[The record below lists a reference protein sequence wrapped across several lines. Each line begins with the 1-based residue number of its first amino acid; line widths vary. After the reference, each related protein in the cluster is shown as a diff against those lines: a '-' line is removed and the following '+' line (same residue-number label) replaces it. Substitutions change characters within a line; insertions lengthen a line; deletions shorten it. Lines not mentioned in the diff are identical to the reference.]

1 MPETLCVIPRD
12 REDQHCAVTS
22 AFLAQMLEIASD
34 LDVSVFAL
42 PSDMADPREAIIDEA
57 YADLVKRSEASRT
70 FLSEAVSVRV
80 NAGDAALGVL
90 IAGIGRRIRD
100 HQYRALIELD
110 DPLDGMGEL
119 VLGVFRCGI
128 VAFEHLDQ
136 LKLLR
141 TPLTEPLCDFLLRL
155 ARGYA
160 DGENIESAQH
170 CWRTVLKL
178 TNNRSFD
185 ANYSL
190 ANSYVEGDQ
199 LDLAATYLDIAERA
213 AQEKRQ
219 RGFVL
224 WQRGMLA
231 LRRQDWVAAREH
243 FETCVGMWP
252 GCGMAWVGLAS
263 ARAREGNRV
272 GALSA
277 LKRCLLLPEDESRE
291 LGDGKQAAEVLLH
304 DLGP

>member
-1 MPETLCVIPRD
+1 M
-12 REDQHCAVTS
+12 
-22 AFLAQMLEIASD
+22 
-34 LDVSVFAL
+34 
-42 PSDMADPREAIIDEA
+42 
-57 YADLVKRSEASRT
+57 
-70 FLSEAVSVRV
+70 RV

-178 TNNRSFD
+178 TNNRSFRRELF
-185 ANYSL
+185 AGELIRGRRPARSGR
-190 ANSYVEGDQ
+190 YVPGYRRTSGPRSGS
-199 LDLAATYLDIAERA
+199 AASCSGSGECWHCGARP
-213 AQEKRQ
+213 
-219 RGFVL
+219 
-224 WQRGMLA
+224 
-231 LRRQDWVAAREH
+231 DWVAAREH

-263 ARAREGNRV
+263 ARAREGDRV

-304 DLGP
+304 DLGPYGQDDPLMP